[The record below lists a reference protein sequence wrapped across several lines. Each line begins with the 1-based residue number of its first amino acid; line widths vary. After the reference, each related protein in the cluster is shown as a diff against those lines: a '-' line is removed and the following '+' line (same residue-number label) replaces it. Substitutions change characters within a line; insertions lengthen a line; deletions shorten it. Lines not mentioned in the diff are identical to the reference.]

1 MRHKLILICI
11 YALCFQCL
19 LAKDLSS
26 DSSSVATISQAPHPA
41 LPGAERLNQL
51 PGLLRKVPSDTAER
65 VVKSA
70 PPNFQNKYIEDSDF
84 DYKTENKPNS
94 FWLSLKKNLNKLVRK
109 LLGYAPNVKPNY
121 TDILIKTL
129 SGLVLAVAVFF
140 GVRIYMRHKGKW
152 LFNNKN
158 EELPLNVHNSEK
170 LIQSA
175 NFVALIADAEKE
187 KNTRLSIRLYYLWL
201 LKSLKDKEVI
211 RWLPDKTNSEYICE
225 IGDPKLR
232 NQFSQ
237 LSYLYEYVWY
247 GEFTISNIE
256 YMKAK
261 EAFVHFLEKEVG
273 HHG

>member
-1 MRHKLILICI
+1 
-11 YALCFQCL
+11 
-19 LAKDLSS
+19 
-26 DSSSVATISQAPHPA
+26 VATISQAPHPA